1 MWAKHHAPHV
11 LDGDGWPEC
20 RHRLFVQAEALGVA
34 VAL

>member
-1 MWAKHHAPHV
+1 V